1 MNNELAHIVRRVQL
15 KQISLNVLK
24 IKPALGSQIVYNNN
38 RWIIRNVN
46 YQKKRV
52 FKNHDTINFM
62 FIDNPSSDE

>member
-24 IKPALGSQIVYNNN
+24 IKPALGAQIVYLIF

-46 YQKKRV
+46 YPKKRV
-52 FKNHDTINFM
+52 FKNHDDKLLNTELTI
-62 FIDNPSSDE
+62 